1 MNNMREL
8 IKQSLFLGGVCLIAK
23 LPLSISDNMFIYCL
37 SLLLSFTTLLMMLV
51 LAFRKTSAN
60 IATFIDK
67 HKNISTY
74 IIYVGWVFF
83 IDIAISII
91 GVITGYY
98 SAMHQYDNTA
108 YETSLYKV
116 SDFLVT
122 IYNPCLLVSIV
133 VATVIVLYR
142 LKHNKKSV

>member
-1 MNNMREL
+1 
-8 IKQSLFLGGVCLIAK
+8 
-23 LPLSISDNMFIYCL
+23 
-37 SLLLSFTTLLMMLV
+37 MMLV